1 MMLSGTSMN
10 MMDLNMW
17 LKTIGLGVNM
27 FDIEEIRLGRTLGR
41 VIEEEIKKGNK
52 LPDEVLRAYE
62 ELYKHWQLQ
71 MDRELS

>member
-1 MMLSGTSMN
+1 MN
-10 MMDLNMW
+10 TMDLNMQQ
-17 LKTIGLGVNM
+17 KTTGLGVNM
-27 FDIEEIRLGRTLGR
+27 VDILEIRLARTLGR